1 MDFKRILVLANAG
14 MADSRFIAGT
24 RQQCDVV
31 VIETMEQAITELR
44 SGHFDAVISQT
55 GDFLAL
61 ERMTAS
67 LQTSLI
73 LNTIGEGVCLVDA
86 TGRVAWTNNRMKK
99 WSQEASNRIF
109 EACRNA
115 IAFFN
120 KPPDSILP
128 PADKIPPKSRKF
140 ALNIDNTQF
149 FEVVCS
155 PVLEDNGRVA
165 HVVAVCWDASH
176 NRLLQQKLDAIDQAG
191 REIVRLESESIARM
205 DMLGRLRLLEEKIIK
220 FCRQLMHFDHFNIRL
235 LERRTNKLEPVI
247 SVGMPA
253 EASDVEL
260 FCSPEGN
267 GICGYVA
274 STGRSYIAYDV
285 EKDPRYVAGLDT
297 ARSSL
302 TVPLT
307 LQDKVIGVFN
317 IESDTPAFFS
327 EDDRQFAEIFARYVA
342 IALNILDLLAEER
355 RTTSGRLVEDVA
367 CEMAAPINDIDT
379 LASRLLDMADRSET
393 EQRMLEAI
401 VEQAEK
407 LRETLRGA
415 SRGGPVLRGPKSVPV
430 DADVSWLKDKRILI
444 ADDQLNTRET
454 LRGVLVCCGCH
465 VQLAIDGE
473 EAIALLASQPRFDL
487 VISDIRMPRK
497 NGYEVFSAAQKLGHK
512 PPVILMTAF
521 GWDPEHQI
529 VRATQEG
536 LAAVLSKRFDVPQLL
551 REIHKAMGLVRNGS
565 KTTS

>member
-1 MDFKRILVLANAG
+1 MDFKRILVLAKPEMSN
-14 MADSRFIAGT
+14 SHFIEGT
-24 RQQCDVV
+24 RRQCDVV
-31 VIETMEQAITELR
+31 VIETMEQAISQLR
-44 SGHFDAVISQT
+44 SGRFDAVISQA
-55 GDFLAL
+55 GDFLAM

-86 TGRVAWTNNRMKK
+86 AGRVAWTNNRMKT
-99 WSQEASNRIF
+99 WSAEVSGRIF
-109 EACRNA
+109 ETCRNA
-115 IAFFN
+115 ITFFN
-120 KPPDSILP
+120 KPTDANAKTPEKAS
-128 PADKIPPKSRKF
+128 PKSRKF
-140 ALNIDNTQF
+140 ALNIDDTRF
-149 FEVVCS
+149 FEIVCS

-191 REIVRLESESIARM
+191 RELVRLENESIARM

-235 LERRTNKLEPVI
+235 LERSTNKLEPVI

-260 FCSPEGN
+260 FCSAEGN

-274 STGRSYIAYDV
+274 ATGRSYIAYDAQ
-285 EKDPRYVAGLDT
+285 KDPRYVAGLDT

-317 IESDTPAFFS
+317 IESDSPAFFS

-367 CEMAAPINDIDT
+367 CEMAGPINDIDT
-379 LASRLLDMADRSET
+379 LASRLLDLGERPDT
-393 EQRMLEAI
+393 ERQMLESI
-401 VEQAEK
+401 VIQAEK

-415 SRGGPVLRGPKSVPV
+415 GRGGPVLRGPKSVPT
-430 DADVSWLKDKRILI
+430 DTDVSWLKNKRILI
-444 ADDQLNTRET
+444 ADDQANTRDT
-454 LRGVLVCCGCH
+454 LRGVLVCCGCQ
-465 VQLAIDGE
+465 VDIAIDGE

-551 REIHKAMGLVRNGS
+551 REIRKAMNQPVPG
-565 KTTS
+565 K